1 MVLQELLSYLNPSI
15 DKKNKSNTKKVIR
28 YNKSNI
34 KTSTTGSK
42 RKSQK
47 GGLLS
52 KNNIKTLSNLLE
64 NNNSSG
70 GEVLLYR
77 MYDDDDTTITKDKD
91 RCMCINYSMHGN
103 SFSLKHN
110 NNAHRCNRKVK
121 PGTDFCSLHQ
131 NCKSFLRNYLSGYE
145 PNYDTK
151 LWGHP
156 YIEGSHNCYAYFLD
170 DVVDS
175 TREKCEEICLKTH
188 KKGCPKKIG
197 ECRDLI
203 PQPEDYHLLKRD
215 GNLTKKIRKYYCSTM
230 EKKIMSDNKMLKK
243 VPFTKKCPKNYY
255 KGAMVV
261 DPNHTFHFYRQNPD
275 GTWSH
280 KPGTNPVT
288 NLDQDKKKIY
298 VPHFSNRDYS
308 DGIDNDDSINY
319 TDFCGYYCI
328 PSKKFSGTNSV

>member
-1 MVLQELLSYLNPSI
+1 MVLQELLKYFNTETKP
-15 DKKNKSNTKKVIR
+15 KSKTKKVIR
-28 YNKSNI
+28 NKKSGNKFSI
-34 KTSTTGSK
+34 NSSK

-47 GGLLS
+47 GGLIS
-52 KNNIKTLSNLLE
+52 NKNIQILSNIIT
-64 NNNSSG
+64 NSDGNG

-77 MYDDDDTTITKDKD
+77 MYDVDDTTHTKDKN
-91 RCMCINYSMHGN
+91 RCMCINYSMNGN
-103 SFSLKHN
+103 TFSLKHN
-110 NNAHRCNRKVK
+110 KNAHRCNRKVK
-121 PGTDFCSLHQ
+121 PGTDFCNLHQ

-145 PNYDTK
+145 PEYDTK

-156 YIEGSHNCYAYFLD
+156 YIEGSHNCYAYFLN
-170 DVVDS
+170 DVVES
-175 TREKCEEICLKTH
+175 TREKCEEICLKNH

-203 PQPEDYHLLKRD
+203 PQPEDFHLLKRD
-215 GNLTKKIRKYYCSTM
+215 GNLTKKIRKYYCPTM

-243 VPFTKKCPKNYY
+243 VPFTKKCPKNHY

-288 NLDQDKKKIY
+288 NLDQDDNKIY
-298 VPHFSNRDYS
+298 IPHFSNRDYS
-308 DGIDNDDSINY
+308 DGINNEDSINY

-328 PSKKFSGTNSV
+328 PSKKYSGTNSV